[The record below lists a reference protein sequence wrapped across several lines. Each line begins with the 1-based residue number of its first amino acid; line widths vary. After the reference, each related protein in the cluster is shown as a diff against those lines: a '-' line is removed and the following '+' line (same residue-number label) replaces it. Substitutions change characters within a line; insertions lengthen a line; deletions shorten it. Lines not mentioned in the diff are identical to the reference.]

1 MAERDYPKL
10 SVHSLSARKPAALAA
25 TGEDQFADFVRLG
38 SGRPIVGRGPVI
50 RGKTLPVTRAA
61 SLDAAVVKDLE
72 AKLLD
77 DLEALSSAFFSH
89 PALTPS
95 APPEEP

>member
-38 SGRPIVGRGPVI
+38 SRTSTTFAISPMSRDSLCREHVRRVMAAPEQMKHAGRQPCRPATGH
-50 RGKTLPVTRAA
+50 
-61 SLDAAVVKDLE
+61 SLR
-72 AKLLD
+72 
-77 DLEALSSAFFSH
+77 
-89 PALTPS
+89 
-95 APPEEP
+95 